1 MFAVLQSAH
10 PLRHAAS
17 QIGYWRTLHP
27 DLTITGRP
35 LAGASALP
43 VLTRADVARLAADTV
58 REGYF
63 HAPQVIAPAHAAR
76 LAHVVGNL
84 VRSGIPP
91 VFCLV
96 YDEFWAMFA
105 GLDPLLRALLGE
117 GYGVTPTDIWA
128 WHVAP
133 TEGAAGWGP
142 HRDLPRPEALG
153 PDGRPRLVNVWL
165 PLTDAGPDN
174 ACMYVLPTHLDPN
187 FPDHV
192 DGGKFGL
199 QDWQNIRALPAHAG
213 SALGWNTQV
222 LHWGGRCSARAT
234 SARISVAICFHSAGC
249 DLRKLDG
256 GAAPSGIAPVPFGPT
271 LSLPF
276 EARLEAIAG
285 AIHVYNRRI
294 ADEFPGTWE
303 AIFAFAR
310 RHWVRVECRPAGL
323 HRCAG
328 GERCSPKPLLRPA
341 PRV

>member
-1 MFAVLQSAH
+1 MIAVLQSAH

-35 LAGASALP
+35 LADTPALP
-43 VLTRADVARLAADTV
+43 VLTRADVGRLAADTV

-63 HAPQVIAPAHAAR
+63 HAPQVIAPAYAAR
-76 LAHVVGNL
+76 LARVVDNL
-84 VRSGIPP
+84 VRNGIPP

-96 YDEFWAMFA
+96 YDEFWNMFA

-117 GYGVTPTDIWA
+117 GYRLLPADIWA

-133 TEGAAGWGP
+133 TEGASGWGP
-142 HRDLPRPEALG
+142 HRDLPRLDALRA
-153 PDGRPRLVNVWL
+153 DGRPRVVNVWL

-174 ACMYVLPTHLDPN
+174 ACMYVLPAHLDPN
-187 FPDHV
+187 FPEHV
-192 DGGKFGL
+192 DGGRFGL
-199 QDWQNIRALPAHAG
+199 EDWQNIRALPAHAG

-234 SARISVAICFHSAGC
+234 APRISVGIYFRSADC
-249 DLRKLDG
+249 DLRRP
-256 GAAPSGIAPVPFGPT
+256 APDPARTGCAPLPFGPA
-271 LSLPF
+271 LALPF

-285 AIHVYNRRI
+285 ALDLYNKRI
-294 ADEFPGTWE
+294 PSDFPTTWE

-310 RHWVRVECRPAGL
+310 RHRRGT
-323 HRCAG
+323 
-328 GERCSPKPLLRPA
+328 
-341 PRV
+341 